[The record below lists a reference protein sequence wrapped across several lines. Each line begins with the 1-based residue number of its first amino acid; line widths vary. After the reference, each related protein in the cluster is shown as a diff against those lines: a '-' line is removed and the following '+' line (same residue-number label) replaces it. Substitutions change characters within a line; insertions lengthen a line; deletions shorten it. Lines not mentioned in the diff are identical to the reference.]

1 MCSKGWRGRGWKIA
15 FADKPRRHKQQ
26 CNTGALFSESPQLV
40 LGRSCN
46 NSMDKVALRYC
57 RSTTIHCLLPL
68 MWHTCFWRLQ
78 LFSYTIQCPPSLLLP
93 HKQQMQRISKA
104 FMRGRRRWISV
115 ERVHRS
121 RLFLVMFRSFY
132 GVLVP
137 LSLTSIGVLQKAF
150 VLLKKKVDGVAVVE
164 FWYSFRFK
172 SIEEVISTPAIW
184 SLTTHHLL
192 HPLSFP
198 LATSLVSSLST
209 IIHRS
214 GSLITPYLLKLWH

>member
-1 MCSKGWRGRGWKIA
+1 MCSKGWRGRGWKI
-15 FADKPRRHKQQ
+15 FADKPRRHQQQ

-57 RSTTIHCLLPL
+57 RSTTTACCPWCGIPASEGSS
-68 MWHTCFWRLQ
+68 W
-78 LFSYTIQCPPSLLLP
+78 TIKSSLLYYSP
-93 HKQQMQRISKA
+93 TNNKCNGYQKSFYVGEEKVDICWK
-104 FMRGRRRWISV
+104 
-115 ERVHRS
+115 VHRS

-137 LSLTSIGVLQKAF
+137 LSLTSTGVLQKAF
-150 VLLKKKVDGVAVVE
+150 VLLKKKVDGVAVVG

-209 IIHRS
+209 IIRQS
-214 GSLITPYLLKLWH
+214 RSLITPYLLILWH